1 MPESGSAGESLVQS
15 TPPADARVA
24 DAASGYKGRAVAIT
38 GAAGF
43 IGSLL
48 RRRLIAAGAIVHAVS
63 RRPQPS
69 EGAAGRWWELD
80 VRTPGALDE
89 LVRTVEPEVLF
100 HLAGETS
107 AARELELVQRTFAA
121 NVAATVNVLTSVAAS
136 SPSTRVVTA
145 GSLEEPPIGSGA
157 TASSPYAL
165 SKATATAYGLL
176 FHELYRTRVV
186 NLRVFMTYGPGQSA
200 VQKFVPYV
208 TLALLKGEPAVVSSG
223 RRLVDWIY
231 VDDAVSAFL
240 AAGVA
245 ETTAD
250 GRSFDVGS
258 GRLVS
263 IGAVAEEIAAI
274 VGRGEVRIGERTDR
288 PREQEPIADP
298 EPAASV
304 LGWRAATPLSEG
316 LRQTVEWYRAYG
328 ATSSFRA

>member
-1 MPESGSAGESLVQS
+1 MPESDSAGESRVPS
-15 TPPADARVA
+15 TPPTDAGAA
-24 DAASGYKGRAVAIT
+24 DAASGYEGRAVAIT

-43 IGSLL
+43 IGTPL
-48 RRRLIAAGAIVHAVS
+48 RRGLVAAGAIVHAIS
-63 RRPQPS
+63 RRPQWSDAP
-69 EGAAGRWWELD
+69 AGRWWELD
-80 VRTPGALDE
+80 VGNPGALDE
-89 LVRTVEPEVLF
+89 LVQTVEPDVLF

-107 AARELELVQRTFAA
+107 AARELELVQPTFAA
-121 NVAATVNVLTSVAAS
+121 NVAATVNVLTSVAAN
-136 SPSTRVVTA
+136 SPSTRIVTA
-145 GSLEEPPIGSGA
+145 GSLEEPPPGRVA

-240 AAGVA
+240 AAGLA
-245 ETTAD
+245 GTRAD
-250 GRSFDVGS
+250 GQSFDAGS

-263 IGAVAEEIAAI
+263 VRAVAEEIAAI
-274 VGRGEVRIGERTDR
+274 VGRGEVRFGERTDR
-288 PREQEPIADP
+288 PREQEPVADP
-298 EPAASV
+298 EPATSI

-316 LRQTVEWYRAYG
+316 LRRTVEWYRAYG
-328 ATSSFRA
+328 TTSSFRP